1 MLMDYFVIFQWVVTP
16 SSRIN
21 SITRNA
27 VENVATGSS
36 QYFLS
41 PVPGT
46 TKAQSKFTTVP
57 VLGFSFH
64 PCTFIVQDAIAAIL
78 ASVTSDQIS
87 IDLDLF
93 VFFHKMSVLWYT
105 QSSSW
110 LLPRDVTSSSYSS
123 AIPRLRCKIYNF
135 SFFLLHP
142 LQLVPEPR
150 HPTLRLLLRLEC
162 LRV

>member
-36 QYFLS
+36 QYFLF

-46 TKAQSKFTTVP
+46 TKAQSKFTTVL
-57 VLGFSFH
+57 VLGFAF
-64 PCTFIVQDAIAAIL
+64 PPFTFIVQGAIAAIL

-105 QSSSW
+105 QSSLW
-110 LLPRDVTSSSYSS
+110 LLPRDVTSLSYFS
-123 AIPRLRCKIYNF
+123 AIPQLRCKIYNLSIF
-135 SFFLLHP
+135 PSP
-142 LQLVPEPR
+142 SVAVGPR
-150 HPTLRLLLRLEC
+150 ACRPTLRLLLSLEC
-162 LRV
+162 RQV